1 MTYRT
6 FRIPVELRFRD
17 LDAYGHVNHA
27 EFFTFIETARVKLME
42 HELEQRIGPGAP
54 LFVVVEASC
63 RYKEFITLRR
73 DVVIVIQVEQMK
85 RASFDLLYTITDGA
99 ERVFAVART
108 TMVCLDSDTQ
118 RPTPIPER
126 FLELLCE
133 KEAQK

>member
-1 MTYRT
+1 MEYKT

-27 EFFTFIETARVKLME
+27 EFFTFMETARVKLME
-42 HELEQRIGPGAP
+42 QELEQRMGAGAP

-63 RYKEFITLRR
+63 RYKEFITLRPE
-73 DVVIVIQVEQMK
+73 VVIVIQVDQMK

-108 TMVCLDSDTQ
+108 TMVCLDAATQ

-126 FLELLCE
+126 FIELLRE
-133 KEAQK
+133 KEPQK